1 MQIICK
7 KRKVREYSLNI
18 FSFLLMNLGIVGLP
32 NVGKSTLFNALT
44 KSYAAEA
51 ANFPFCTIE
60 PNTGIVNVQDERLTA
75 LANTIHSNKIVP
87 AAVEFVDIA
96 GIVRG
101 ASNGE
106 GLGNKFLANIREV
119 DAILQVVRVFED
131 GDVHHVDGSVD
142 PKRDIEIIN
151 AELIIADLETL
162 TKRKDGDVAKKA
174 RSGDK
179 DAVKL
184 LAIYEKIH
192 EALNQGKLAI
202 QVELTDDEKKLAND
216 LHLLTMKP
224 FIYAA
229 NLNESDLKM
238 DEKTLREKIGMTD
251 SKIPVV
257 PICAKI
263 EMEMMEF
270 SPEDRAMF
278 LADLGLTKNPVDE
291 LIKTCFSTLG
301 LQYFFTVGEVEAR
314 AWTIHKGDRAPQAA
328 GKIHSDFEN
337 KFIKAETA
345 NWKDVVDNGG
355 WAGAREKGLVRME
368 GKDYVMQDGDT
379 VVFKFGG

>member
-60 PNTGIVNVQDERLTA
+60 PNTGIVNVQDERLQA
-75 LANTIHSNKIVP
+75 LAKTINSAKIVP

-101 ASNGE
+101 ASTGE

-179 DAVKL
+179 DAIKL
-184 LAIYEKIH
+184 LAIYEKILG
-192 EALNQGKLAI
+192 ALNQGKLAI

-251 SKIPVV
+251 PKIPVV

-345 NWKDVVDNGG
+345 NWKDIVDNGG
-355 WAGAREKGLVRME
+355 WTGAREKGLVRME

>member
-7 KRKVREYSLNI
+7 KQKLREDTLNI
-18 FSFLLMNLGIVGLP
+18 FSLFLMNLGIVWLP

-60 PNTGIVNVQDERLTA
+60 PNTGIVNVQDERLSA
-75 LANTIHSNKIVP
+75 LAKTINSAKIVP

-101 ASNGE
+101 ASTGE

-184 LAIYEKIH
+184 LGIYEKIA
-192 EALNQGKLAI
+192 EGLNQGKLAI
-202 QVELTDDEKKLAND
+202 QVELSDDEKKLAND

-229 NLNESDLKM
+229 NLNEWDLKM

-270 SPEDRAMF
+270 GPEDRAMF

-345 NWKDVVDNGG
+345 NWKDIVDNGG

-368 GKDYVMQDGDT
+368 GKDYIMQDGDT

>member
-7 KRKVREYSLNI
+7 KMKVREDAGKYPNI
-18 FSFLLMNLGIVGLP
+18 SLMNLGIVWLP

-60 PNTGIVNVQDERLTA
+60 PNTGIVNVQDERLQA
-75 LANTIHSNKIVP
+75 LAKTINSAKIVP

-101 ASNGE
+101 ASTGE

-131 GDVHHVDGSVD
+131 GDVHHVDGSID

-151 AELIIADLETL
+151 AELIIADLDTL
-162 TKRKDGDVAKKA
+162 LKRKDGDVAKKA

-179 DAVKL
+179 DAIKL
-184 LAIYEKIH
+184 LAIYEKLA
-192 EALNQGKLAI
+192 EALGQGKLAI
-202 QVELTDDEKKLAND
+202 QVELADDEKPLVKD

-229 NLNESDLKM
+229 NLHESDLKM

-251 SKIPVV
+251 TRIPVV

-278 LADLGLTKNPVDE
+278 LADMGLEKNPVDE
-291 LIKTCFSTLG
+291 LIKTCFDTLW
-301 LQYFFTVGEVEAR
+301 LQYYFTVGEVEAR
-314 AWTIHKGDRAPQAA
+314 AWTIHKWDRAPQAA
-328 GKIHSDFEN
+328 WKIHSDFEN

-345 NWKDVVDNGG
+345 NWKDIVDNGG

-368 GKDYVMQDGDT
+368 GKDYVMRDGDT

>member
-7 KRKVREYSLNI
+7 KMKVREDAGKYPNI
-18 FSFLLMNLGIVGLP
+18 SLMNLGIVWLP

-60 PNTGIVNVQDERLTA
+60 PNTGIVNVQDERLQA
-75 LANTIHSNKIVP
+75 LAKTINSAKIVP

-101 ASNGE
+101 ASTGE

-131 GDVHHVDGSVD
+131 GDVHHVDGSID

-151 AELIIADLETL
+151 AELIIADLDTL
-162 TKRKDGDVAKKA
+162 LKRKDGDVAKKA

-179 DAVKL
+179 DAIKL
-184 LAIYEKIH
+184 LAIYEKLA
-192 EALNQGKLAI
+192 EALGQGKLAI
-202 QVELTDDEKKLAND
+202 QVELADDEKPLVKD

-229 NLNESDLKM
+229 NLHESDLKM

-251 SKIPVV
+251 ARIPVV

-278 LADLGLTKNPVDE
+278 LADMGLEKNPVDE
-291 LIKTCFSTLG
+291 LIKTCFDTLW
-301 LQYFFTVGEVEAR
+301 LQYYFTVGEVEAR
-314 AWTIHKGDRAPQAA
+314 AWTIHKWDRAPQAA
-328 GKIHSDFEN
+328 WKIHSDFEN

-345 NWKDVVDNGG
+345 NWKDIVDNGG

-368 GKDYVMQDGDT
+368 GKDYVMRDGDT

>member
-7 KRKVREYSLNI
+7 KTKLREDAHKYPH
-18 FSFLLMNLGIVGLP
+18 FFVMNLGIVWLP

-96 GIVRG
+96 GIVRW
-101 ASNGE
+101 ASTGE

-131 GDVHHVDGSVD
+131 GDVHHVDGSID

-151 AELIIADLETL
+151 AELIIADLDTL
-162 TKRKDGDVAKKA
+162 IKRKDGDVAKKA

-184 LAIYEKIH
+184 LAIYEKIA

-202 QVELTDDEKKLAND
+202 QVDLSDDEKMLAKD
-216 LHLLTMKP
+216 LHLLTAKP

-238 DEKTLREKIGMTD
+238 DEKSLREKIGMTD
-251 SKIPVV
+251 PKIPVV

-301 LQYFFTVGEVEAR
+301 LQYFFTVGEKEAR
-314 AWTIHKGDRAPQAA
+314 AWTIHQGDRAPQAA

-345 NWKDVVDNGG
+345 NWKDLVDNWG

>member
-7 KRKVREYSLNI
+7 KTKLREDTINI
-18 FSFLLMNLGIVGLP
+18 SSSFVMNLGIVGLP

-101 ASNGE
+101 ASTGE

-151 AELIIADLETL
+151 AELIIADLDTL

-179 DAVKL
+179 DAIKL
-184 LAIYEKIH
+184 LGIYERIH

-202 QVELTDDEKKLAND
+202 QVELSDDEKKLAND

-229 NLNESDLKM
+229 NLNEWDLKM

-251 SKIPVV
+251 LKIPVV

-270 SPEDRAMF
+270 GPEDRAMF

-345 NWKDVVDNGG
+345 NWKDLVDNGG

-368 GKDYVMQDGDT
+368 GKDYIMQDGDT

>member
-7 KRKVREYSLNI
+7 KMKVREDALKYPNI
-18 FSFLLMNLGIVGLP
+18 TPMNLGIVWLP

-60 PNTGIVNVQDERLTA
+60 PNTGIVNVQDERLNA
-75 LANTIHSNKIVP
+75 LAKTINSEKVVP

-101 ASNGE
+101 ASTGE
-106 GLGNKFLANIREV
+106 GLWNKFLANIREV

-131 GDVHHVDGSVD
+131 WDVHHVDGSVD

-151 AELIIADLETL
+151 AELIIADLDTL
-162 TKRKDGDVAKKA
+162 IKRKDGDVAKKA

-179 DAVKL
+179 DAIKL
-184 LAIYEKIH
+184 LAIYEKIA

-202 QVELTDDEKKLAND
+202 QVELEDDEKALAKD

-229 NLNESDLKM
+229 NLHESDLKM

-251 SKIPVV
+251 MSIPVV

-270 SPEDRAMF
+270 GPEDRAMF
-278 LADLGLTKNPVDE
+278 LADMGLDKNPVDE
-291 LIKTCFSTLG
+291 LIKTCFDTLG
-301 LQYFFTVGEVEAR
+301 LQYYFTVGEVEAR
-314 AWTIHKGDRAPQAA
+314 AWTIHKWDRAPQAA

-345 NWKDVVDNGG
+345 NWKDIVDHGG

>member
-7 KRKVREYSLNI
+7 KTKLREDTINI
-18 FSFLLMNLGIVGLP
+18 SSSFVMNLGIVGLP

-101 ASNGE
+101 ASTGE

-151 AELIIADLETL
+151 AELIIADLDTL

-179 DAVKL
+179 DAIKL
-184 LAIYEKIH
+184 LGIYERIH

-202 QVELTDDEKKLAND
+202 QVELSDDEKKLAND

-251 SKIPVV
+251 PKIPVV

-270 SPEDRAMF
+270 GPEDRAMF

-345 NWKDVVDNGG
+345 NWKDLVDNGG

-368 GKDYVMQDGDT
+368 GKDYIMQDGDT

>member
-1 MQIICK
+1 M
-7 KRKVREYSLNI
+7 
-18 FSFLLMNLGIVGLP
+18 
-32 NVGKSTLFNALT
+32 
-44 KSYAAEA
+44 
-51 ANFPFCTIE
+51 
-60 PNTGIVNVQDERLTA
+60 
-75 LANTIHSNKIVP
+75 P

-101 ASNGE
+101 ASTGE

-151 AELIIADLETL
+151 AELIIADLDTL
-162 TKRKDGDVAKKA
+162 IKRKDGDVAKKA

-179 DAVKL
+179 DAIKL
-184 LAIYEKIH
+184 LAIYEKLA
-192 EALNQGKLAI
+192 EALGQGKLAI
-202 QVELTDDEKKLAND
+202 QVELADDERPLVKD

-229 NLNESDLKM
+229 NLHESDLKM
-238 DEKTLREKIGMTD
+238 DSSSLREKIGVTD
-251 SKIPVV
+251 PKIPVV

-278 LADLGLTKNPVDE
+278 LADMGLEKNPVDE
-291 LIKTCFSTLG
+291 LIKTCFDTLG
-301 LQYFFTVGEVEAR
+301 LQYYFTVGEVEAR
-314 AWTIHKGDRAPQAA
+314 AWTIHK
-328 GKIHSDFEN
+328 
-337 KFIKAETA
+337 
-345 NWKDVVDNGG
+345 
-355 WAGAREKGLVRME
+355 
-368 GKDYVMQDGDT
+368 
-379 VVFKFGG
+379 

>member
-7 KRKVREYSLNI
+7 KRKLREYSLNI

-60 PNTGIVNVQDERLTA
+60 PNTGIVNVQDERLQA
-75 LANTIHSNKIVP
+75 LAKTINSAKIVP

-179 DAVKL
+179 DAIKL

-202 QVELTDDEKKLAND
+202 QVELSDDEKKLAND

-251 SKIPVV
+251 IKIPVV

-345 NWKDVVDNGG
+345 NWKDIVDNGG

>member
-7 KRKVREYSLNI
+7 KMKVREDAPKYPNI
-18 FSFLLMNLGIVGLP
+18 SLMNLGIVWLP

-60 PNTGIVNVQDERLTA
+60 PNTGIVNVQDERLQA
-75 LANTIHSNKIVP
+75 LAKTINSAKIVP

-101 ASNGE
+101 ASTGE

-151 AELIIADLETL
+151 AELIIADLDTL
-162 TKRKDGDVAKKA
+162 IKRKDGDVAKKA

-179 DAVKL
+179 DAIKL
-184 LAIYEKIH
+184 LAIYEKLA
-192 EALNQGKLAI
+192 EALSQGKLAI
-202 QVELTDDEKKLAND
+202 QVELADDEKPLVKD

-229 NLNESDLKM
+229 NLHESDLKM
-238 DEKTLREKIGMTD
+238 DEKTLREKIGVTD
-251 SKIPVV
+251 PKIPVV

-278 LADLGLTKNPVDE
+278 LADMGLEKNPVDE
-291 LIKTCFSTLG
+291 LIKTCFDTLG
-301 LQYFFTVGEVEAR
+301 LQYYFTVGEVEAR
-314 AWTIHKGDRAPQAA
+314 AWTIHKWDRAPQAA
-328 GKIHSDFEN
+328 WKIHSDFEN

-345 NWKDVVDNGG
+345 NWKDIVDNGG

-368 GKDYVMQDGDT
+368 GKDYVMRDGDT

>member
-60 PNTGIVNVQDERLTA
+60 PNTGIVNVQDERLQA
-75 LANTIHSNKIVP
+75 LAKTINSAKIVP

-179 DAVKL
+179 DAIKL

-251 SKIPVV
+251 PKIPVV

-345 NWKDVVDNGG
+345 NWKDIVDNGG

>member
-1 MQIICK
+1 
-7 KRKVREYSLNI
+7 
-18 FSFLLMNLGIVGLP
+18 MNLWIVGLP

-60 PNTGIVNVQDERLTA
+60 PNTGMVNVNDARLQA
-75 LANTIHSNKIVP
+75 LAEVMHSEKIVP
-87 AAVEFVDIA
+87 ATVEFIDIA

-101 ASNGE
+101 ASQGE

-151 AELIIADLETL
+151 AELILADLDTL
-162 TKRKDGDVAKKA
+162 SKRKDGDMAKKA
-174 RSGDK
+174 RGGDK
-179 DAVKL
+179 E
-184 LAIYEKIH
+184 AIKIMDLYEKFTQ
-192 EALNQGKLAI
+192 ALNTGKLAI
-202 QVELTDDEKKLAND
+202 QVDLSDEEKILAKD
-216 LHLLTMKP
+216 IHLMTMKP

-238 DEKTLREKIGMTD
+238 SNAELQTKIGMTD
-251 SKIPVV
+251 PKIPVV

-263 EMEMMEF
+263 EMEMIDF
-270 SPEDRAMF
+270 SPEDRASF
-278 LADLGLTKNPVDE
+278 LAELWITKNPVDE
-291 LIKTCFSTLG
+291 LIRTSFDTLG
-301 LQYFFTVGEVEAR
+301 LQYYFTAGEKESR
-314 AWTIHKGDRAPQAA
+314 AWTIHKWDKAPQAA

-337 KFIKAETA
+337 KFIKAETCF
-345 NWKDVVDNGG
+345 WKDLVDNHG
-355 WAGAREKGLVRME
+355 WVWAREKGLVRME

>member
-7 KRKVREYSLNI
+7 KMKVREDAGKYPNI
-18 FSFLLMNLGIVGLP
+18 SLMNLGIVWLP

-60 PNTGIVNVQDERLTA
+60 PNTGIVNVQDERLQA
-75 LANTIHSNKIVP
+75 LAKTINSAKIVP

-101 ASNGE
+101 ASTGE

-131 GDVHHVDGSVD
+131 WDVHHVDGSVD

-151 AELIIADLETL
+151 AELIIADLDTL
-162 TKRKDGDVAKKA
+162 IKRKDGDVAKKA

-179 DAVKL
+179 DAIKL
-184 LAIYEKIH
+184 LAIYEKLA
-192 EALNQGKLAI
+192 EALGQGKLAI
-202 QVELTDDEKKLAND
+202 QVELSDDEKPLVKD

-229 NLNESDLKM
+229 NLHESDLKM

-251 SKIPVV
+251 ARIPVV

-270 SPEDRAMF
+270 WPEDRAMF
-278 LADLGLTKNPVDE
+278 LADMGLEKNPVDE
-291 LIKTCFSTLG
+291 LIKTCFDTLW
-301 LQYFFTVGEVEAR
+301 LQYYFTVGEVEAR
-314 AWTIHKGDRAPQAA
+314 AWTIHKWDRAPQAA
-328 GKIHSDFEN
+328 WKIHSDFEN

-345 NWKDVVDNGG
+345 NWKDIVDHGG

-368 GKDYVMQDGDT
+368 GKDYVMRDGDT

>member
-1 MQIICK
+1 
-7 KRKVREYSLNI
+7 
-18 FSFLLMNLGIVGLP
+18 MNLGIVWLP

-60 PNTGIVNVQDERLTA
+60 PNTGIVNVQDERLNA
-75 LANTIHSNKIVP
+75 LAKTINSAKIVP

-101 ASNGE
+101 ASTGE

-151 AELIIADLETL
+151 AELIIADLDTL

-179 DAVKL
+179 DAIKL
-184 LAIYEKIH
+184 LWIYEKIH
-192 EALNQGKLAI
+192 AALNQGKLAI
-202 QVELTDDEKKLAND
+202 QVELEDDEKKLAAD

-229 NLNESDLKM
+229 NLNEWDLKM
-238 DEKTLREKIGMTD
+238 DEKTLREKIGMID

-270 SPEDRAMF
+270 NSEDRAMF
-278 LADLGLTKNPVDE
+278 LADLWLTKNPVDE

-301 LQYFFTVGEVEAR
+301 LQYFFTVWEVEAR
-314 AWTIHKGDRAPQAA
+314 AWTIHQWDRAPQAA

-345 NWKDVVDNGG
+345 NWKDLVDNG
-355 WAGAREKGLVRME
+355 WWTGAREKGLVRME

>member
-1 MQIICK
+1 
-7 KRKVREYSLNI
+7 
-18 FSFLLMNLGIVGLP
+18 MNLGIVWLP

-60 PNTGIVNVQDERLTA
+60 PNTGIVNVQDERLQA
-75 LANTIHSNKIVP
+75 LAKTINSAKIVP

-101 ASNGE
+101 ASTGE

-151 AELIIADLETL
+151 AELIIADLDTL
-162 TKRKDGDVAKKA
+162 LKRKDGDVAKKA

-179 DAVKL
+179 DAIKL
-184 LAIYEKIH
+184 LAIYEKIA

-202 QVELTDDEKKLAND
+202 QVELEDDEKKLASD

-229 NLNESDLKM
+229 NLHESDLKM

-251 SKIPVV
+251 PKIPVV
-257 PICAKI
+257 SICAKI

-270 SPEDRAMF
+270 GPEDRAMF
-278 LADLGLTKNPVDE
+278 LADMGLDKNPVDE
-291 LIKTCFSTLG
+291 LIRTCFRYT
-301 LQYFFTVGEVEAR
+301 
-314 AWTIHKGDRAPQAA
+314 RAPVLFYCRWSRGASLDYTQVRSCST
-328 GKIHSDFEN
+328 GSWKIHSDFEN

-345 NWKDVVDNGG
+345 NWKDIVDHGG

>member
-1 MQIICK
+1 
-7 KRKVREYSLNI
+7 
-18 FSFLLMNLGIVGLP
+18 MNLWIVWLP

-60 PNTGIVNVQDERLTA
+60 PNTGIVNVSDKRLDA
-75 LANTIHSNKIVP
+75 LSKTINSKKIVP

-101 ASNGE
+101 ASTGE

-151 AELIIADLETL
+151 AELIIADLDTI
-162 TKRKDGDVAKKA
+162 TKRQWEVAKKA
-174 RSGDK
+174 KSGDK
-179 DAVKL
+179 DAIKL
-184 LAIYEKIH
+184 AGVYEIIITG
-192 EALNQGKLAI
+192 LNQGKLAI
-202 QVELTDDEKKLAND
+202 QLWLTDDEIHLAKD

-238 DEKTLREKIGMTD
+238 DEKILREKIGMVD
-251 SKIPVV
+251 PKIPVV

-270 SPEDRAMF
+270 GPEDRALF
-278 LADLGLTKNPVDE
+278 LADLGLTKNPVEE
-291 LIKTCFSTLG
+291 LIKTCFQTLG

-314 AWTIHKGDRAPQAA
+314 AWTIHQGDRAPQAA

-337 KFIKAETA
+337 KFIKAETV
-345 NWKDVVDNGG
+345 NWKDLVENAG

-368 GKDYVMQDGDT
+368 GKDYVMQDGDV

>member
-7 KRKVREYSLNI
+7 KTKLREDTLNI
-18 FSFLLMNLGIVGLP
+18 SSSFVMNLGIVGLP

-101 ASNGE
+101 ASTGE

-119 DAILQVVRVFED
+119 DAILQVVRVFVD

-151 AELIIADLETL
+151 AELIIADLDTL

-179 DAVKL
+179 DAIKL
-184 LAIYEKIH
+184 LGIYEKIH

-202 QVELTDDEKKLAND
+202 QVELSDDEKKLAND

-251 SKIPVV
+251 PKIPVV

-270 SPEDRAMF
+270 GPEDRAMF

-314 AWTIHKGDRAPQAA
+314 AWTIHKGDKAPQAA

-345 NWKDVVDNGG
+345 NWKDLVDNNG
-355 WAGAREKGLVRME
+355 WSGAREKGLVRME
-368 GKDYVMQDGDT
+368 GKDYIMQDGDT

>member
-7 KRKVREYSLNI
+7 KTKLHEDALKYTNI
-18 FSFLLMNLGIVGLP
+18 SLMNLGIVGLP

-101 ASNGE
+101 ASTGE

-151 AELIIADLETL
+151 AELIIADLDTL

-179 DAVKL
+179 DAIKL
-184 LAIYEKIH
+184 LWIYERIH
-192 EALNQGKLAI
+192 AALNEGKLAI
-202 QVELTDDEKKLAND
+202 QVELNDDEKKLAID

-229 NLNESDLKM
+229 NVNESDLKM

-251 SKIPVV
+251 PKIPVV

-270 SPEDRAMF
+270 GSEDRAMF
-278 LADLGLTKNPVDE
+278 LTDLGLTKNPVEE
-291 LIKTCFSTLG
+291 LIKTCFSTLW

-314 AWTIHKGDRAPQAA
+314 AWTIHKWDRAPQAA

-345 NWKDVVDNGG
+345 NWKDLVDNGG

>member
-7 KRKVREYSLNI
+7 KMKVREDAGKYPNI
-18 FSFLLMNLGIVGLP
+18 SLMNLGIVWLP

-60 PNTGIVNVQDERLTA
+60 PNTGIVNVQDERLQA
-75 LANTIHSNKIVP
+75 LAKTINSAKIVP

-101 ASNGE
+101 ASTGE

-151 AELIIADLETL
+151 AELIIADLDTL
-162 TKRKDGDVAKKA
+162 IKRKDGDVAKKA

-179 DAVKL
+179 DAIKL
-184 LAIYEKIH
+184 LAIYEKLA
-192 EALNQGKLAI
+192 EALGQGKLAI
-202 QVELTDDEKKLAND
+202 QVELADDEKPLVKD

-229 NLNESDLKM
+229 NLHESDLKM

-251 SKIPVV
+251 TRIPVV

-278 LADLGLTKNPVDE
+278 LADMGLEKNPVDE
-291 LIKTCFSTLG
+291 LIKTCFDTLW
-301 LQYFFTVGEVEAR
+301 LQYYFTVGEVEAR
-314 AWTIHKGDRAPQAA
+314 AWTIHKWDRAPQAA
-328 GKIHSDFEN
+328 WKIHSDFEN

-345 NWKDVVDNGG
+345 NWKDIVDNGG

-368 GKDYVMQDGDT
+368 GKDYVMRDGDT

>member
-7 KRKVREYSLNI
+7 KMKVREDADKYPNI
-18 FSFLLMNLGIVGLP
+18 SFMNLGIVWLP

-60 PNTGIVNVQDERLTA
+60 PNTGIVNVQDERLQA
-75 LANTIHSNKIVP
+75 LAKTINSAKIVP

-101 ASNGE
+101 ASTGE

-151 AELIIADLETL
+151 AELIIADLDTL
-162 TKRKDGDVAKKA
+162 IKRKDGDVAKKA

-179 DAVKL
+179 DAIKL
-184 LAIYEKIH
+184 LAIYEKIA

-202 QVELTDDEKKLAND
+202 QVELADDEKPLVKD

-229 NLNESDLKM
+229 NLHESDLKM

-251 SKIPVV
+251 ARIPVV

-270 SPEDRAMF
+270 GPEDRAMF
-278 LADLGLTKNPVDE
+278 LADMGLEKNPVDE
-291 LIKTCFSTLG
+291 LIKTCFDTLG
-301 LQYFFTVGEVEAR
+301 LQYYFTVGEVEAR
-314 AWTIHKGDRAPQAA
+314 AWTIHKWDRAPQAA
-328 GKIHSDFEN
+328 WKIHSDFEN

-345 NWKDVVDNGG
+345 NWKDIVDNAG

-368 GKDYVMQDGDT
+368 GKDYVMRDGDT

>member
-1 MQIICK
+1 
-7 KRKVREYSLNI
+7 
-18 FSFLLMNLGIVGLP
+18 MNLWIVWLP

-60 PNTGIVNVQDERLTA
+60 PNTGIVNVQDERLFA
-75 LANTIHSNKIVP
+75 LAKTINSAKIVP
-87 AAVEFVDIA
+87 ASVEFVDIA

-101 ASNGE
+101 ASTGE

-151 AELIIADLETL
+151 TELIIADLDTL
-162 TKRKDGDVAKKA
+162 TKRRDGDVAKKA

-179 DAVKL
+179 DAIKL
-184 LAIYEKIH
+184 LAIYDRLLES
-192 EALNQGKLAI
+192 LNQGKLAI
-202 QVELTDDEKKLAND
+202 QVELTDDEKLLAKD

-229 NLNESDLKM
+229 NLNEWDLKM
-238 DEKTLREKIGMTD
+238 DEKTLREKIGMMD
-251 SKIPVV
+251 EKIPVV
-257 PICAKI
+257 AICAKI

-270 SPEDRAMF
+270 APEDRAMF
-278 LADLGLTKNPVDE
+278 LADMWLTKNPVDE
-291 LIKTCFSTLG
+291 LIKTCFDTLW
-301 LQYFFTVGEVEAR
+301 LQYYFTVGEVEAR
-314 AWTIHKGDRAPQAA
+314 AWTIHKGDKAPQAA

-345 NWKDVVDNGG
+345 NWKDLIENGG
-355 WAGAREKGLVRME
+355 WSKAREKWLVRME
-368 GKDYVMQDGDT
+368 WKEYVMQDWDT

>member
-1 MQIICK
+1 
-7 KRKVREYSLNI
+7 
-18 FSFLLMNLGIVGLP
+18 MNLGIVWLP

-101 ASNGE
+101 ASTWE

-162 TKRKDGDVAKKA
+162 SKRKDGDVAKKA

-179 DAVKL
+179 EAIKL
-184 LAIYEKIH
+184 LGIYERIL
-192 EALNQGKLAI
+192 EALNQWKLAI
-202 QVELTDDEKKLAND
+202 QVELSDDEKKLAND

-229 NLNESDLKM
+229 NLNEWDLKM

-251 SKIPVV
+251 PKIPVV
-257 PICAKI
+257 SICAKI

-270 SPEDRAMF
+270 GPEDRAMF

-314 AWTIHKGDRAPQAA
+314 AWTIHKWDRAPQAA

-337 KFIKAETA
+337 KFIKAETV
-345 NWKDVVDNGG
+345 NWKDLVDNGG